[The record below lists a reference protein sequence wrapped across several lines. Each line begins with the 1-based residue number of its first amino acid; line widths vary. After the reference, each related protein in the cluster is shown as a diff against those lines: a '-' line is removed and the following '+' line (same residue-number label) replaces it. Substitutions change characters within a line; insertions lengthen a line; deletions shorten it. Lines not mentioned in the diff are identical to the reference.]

1 MVHTIVVM
9 CLAFIQQTAVPF
21 TTLVQGDQSGIE
33 SRREVVVRAAGE
45 WQALWKDHQPGETP
59 PRVDFA
65 KSMLIGVFLGFR
77 NTGGYRVTITSVD
90 RIGDEIVVTWQESR
104 PGPQDVTS
112 QVLTFPH
119 HVVRT
124 ERLDGKIVF
133 KQAAR

>member
-104 PGPQDVTS
+104 PGTQDVTS